1 MSEQADDRQA
11 IEQTVRRYFDGL
23 YNSNGED
30 IRATFHP
37 DAMVTGFMSD
47 TGEMSAMNFEKFVA
61 FVEGQTSPASAGEP
75 CELDVVTIDIAG
87 KVATAKLLD
96 RYLNIRFTDY
106 LSLVK
111 DDKGWRVYNKLWH
124 AEPIKDPQS

>member
-1 MSEQADDRQA
+1 MAEQADDRQQ

-23 YNSNGED
+23 YNSSGTD

-37 DAMVTGFMSD
+37 DAMITGFMSD
-47 TGEMSAMNFEKFVA
+47 TGKMAAMTCDRFVA
-61 FVEGQTSPASAGEP
+61 FVEAQASPASTGEP
-75 CELDVVTIDIAG
+75 YEMDIAAIDIAG
-87 KVATAKLLD
+87 QVATAKVID
-96 RYLNIRFTDY
+96 RYIGKRFTDY

-124 AEPIKDPQS
+124 ADPV

>member
-1 MSEQADDRQA
+1 MADQTDDRQQ

-23 YNSNGED
+23 YNSNGDD

-37 DAMVTGFMSD
+37 DAMITGFMSD
-47 TGEMSAMNFEKFVA
+47 TGEMAAMNFDRFVA
-61 FVEGQTSPASAGEP
+61 FVEAQASPASSGEP
-75 CELDVVTIDIAG
+75 YELDIAAIDIAG
-87 KVATAKLLD
+87 QVATAKVID
-96 RYLNIRFTDY
+96 RYLGKRFTDY

-124 AEPIKDPQS
+124 ADPI

>member
-1 MSEQADDRQA
+1 MNEHADDRQQ
-11 IEQTVRRYFDGL
+11 IEAAVTRYFDGL
-23 YNSNGED
+23 YNSSGED

-37 DAMVTGFMSD
+37 DSKITGFMSSS
-47 TGEMSAMNFEKFVA
+47 GEMSVMDFEEFVA
-61 FVEGQTSPASAGEP
+61 FVEAQTSPASANEP
-75 CELDVVTIDIAG
+75 YELEIAAIDIAG
-87 KVATAKLLD
+87 QVATAKLLD

-124 AEPIKDPQS
+124 AEPL

>member
-1 MSEQADDRQA
+1 MTDQVDDRQA
-11 IEQTVRRYFDGL
+11 IETAVTRYFDGL
-23 YNSNGED
+23 YNSSGDD

-37 DAMVTGFMSD
+37 DAMITGFMSG
-47 TGEMSAMNFEKFVA
+47 TGEMSAMNFDEFITFIEA
-61 FVEGQTSPASAGEP
+61 QTSPASAGEP
-75 CELDVVTIDIAG
+75 YELDIAAIDIAG
-87 KVATAKLLD
+87 QVATAKLVD

-124 AEPIKDPQS
+124 ADPI